1 VFEVVGKQEVK
12 EEVVVERVEGG
23 EVVEGGEKEEERTE
37 KILVLLNEI
46 GTDSNQ
52 ILDKCEKFEPW
63 LWNGAT
69 GKVRIL

>member
-1 VFEVVGKQEVK
+1 MGKQEVK
-12 EEVVVERVEGG
+12 EEEVVER
-23 EVVEGGEKEEERTE
+23 VEGGEKEEERAE

-52 ILDKCEKFEPW
+52 ILDKCEKFQPW

-69 GKVRIL
+69 GKDEGHHGLI